1 MHPVYTS
8 ISLYLHSI
16 SFHYI
21 LCTSSLFLPCRIPN
35 DRPESICI
43 YVCFRWHLRNRCLFL
58 CFTYQFSPVAV
69 FALYSFLCSSLRTF
83 YLSWGSYPIDS
94 FRQWIYFLCCTSSL
108 MVVVYIDSCTMP
120 SWSLVPNPLQSI
132 GEWFLTMGLT
142 LQFGTKGSYFW
153 SIQWCRCTMATFS
166 MQS

>member
-1 MHPVYTS
+1 MSNPSFSIYLSLYISNLFLYLSIYTSTCLIPCPLSIYIIVPLNGSSLSALCLLYVQSLLQSISIHLLMHPVYTS
-8 ISLYLHSI
+8 ISLYLNSI

-58 CFTYQFSPVAV
+58 CFTYPFSPVAV

-83 YLSWGSYPIDS
+83 YLSW
-94 FRQWIYFLCCTSSL
+94 
-108 MVVVYIDSCTMP
+108 
-120 SWSLVPNPLQSI
+120 
-132 GEWFLTMGLT
+132 
-142 LQFGTKGSYFW
+142 
-153 SIQWCRCTMATFS
+153 
-166 MQS
+166 